1 MEPLR
6 RISIAAALLCSPV
19 AFGQN
24 TEPTR
29 REIAE
34 AYRSKRGEGGTL
46 IPGVRWE
53 VWRIKEIRG
62 WSLHFKRVSEN
73 RGVGILT
80 REYQAVARKNGS
92 CAEYQITDSMPFPSG
107 NVQIRPMLVVEPGGV
122 RPCR

>member
-1 MEPLR
+1 MEPLH
-6 RISIAAALLCSPV
+6 RILIAAALLGSPV
-19 AFGQN
+19 ALGQN

-29 REIAE
+29 QEIAE
-34 AYRSKRGEGGTL
+34 AYRSKRGEGGTF

-53 VWRIKEIRG
+53 LWRIKEIRG
-62 WSLHFKRVSEN
+62 WSLHFKRVSES

-92 CAEYQITDSMPFPSG
+92 CAEYQVTDTVIFPPSNIQMP
-107 NVQIRPMLVVEPGGV
+107 PMPIVDPAAV